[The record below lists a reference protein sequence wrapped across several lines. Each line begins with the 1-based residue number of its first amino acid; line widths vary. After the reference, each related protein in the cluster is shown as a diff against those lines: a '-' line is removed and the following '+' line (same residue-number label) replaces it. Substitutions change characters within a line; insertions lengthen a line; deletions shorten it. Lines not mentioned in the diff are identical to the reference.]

1 MKHKLFTLFLVLAA
15 SIGITNAAIVNGSCG
30 ENLSWSLDT
39 DEGTL
44 VITGYGEMTDWHSS
58 NDVPWQPYLRYIKN
72 VSFPEG
78 LTSIGGMAFLEC
90 SRLTEVIIPTNVSS
104 IANGAF
110 RSCLSL
116 TAINVVEENQNY
128 SSVDGVLYN
137 KAQTILYIYPAG
149 KQDNSFDVP
158 ENIVEFDSHAFENS
172 YINSV
177 SLPASLT
184 NIGEYIFEE
193 CSNLTS
199 INVAEGNSIYSS
211 EDGILFNK
219 NKTVLY
225 KCPERKSGTYN
236 IPDNVTEIAQRAF
249 YLSNMTSI
257 SMSNSVTLIGE
268 QSFAFCYYLTDITL
282 SNNLV
287 EIKPWAFY
295 HCSDL
300 TTITI
305 PSSVTIIGERA
316 FYSAGLISVTIPENV
331 TSLGD
336 NVFHGCNSLINI
348 EVISANPNYSSL
360 NGVLYNKDQTILLQY
375 PKGKTNTSFEIPES
389 VTSIGKYAF
398 YFASLSSIIIPS
410 SVTTIELGAFD
421 ICRDLSSIICHATT
435 PPSLNG
441 TIFSQVSKSACV
453 LYVPTESISLYQNT
467 DQWKDFT
474 NILPIPGTEPE
485 ETDITV
491 IYKDRDEVELDNEQ
505 ITLHLPEAP
514 IVPGFTF
521 VGWDVVAGHL
531 DDGITIQAVYTY
543 NGDPTSAPA
552 EVVNPANKAQKLIRE
567 GNVYILH
574 EGKSY
579 SVQGLEVK

>member
-1 MKHKLFTLFLVLAA
+1 
-15 SIGITNAAIVNGSCG
+15 
-30 ENLSWSLDT
+30 
-39 DEGTL
+39 
-44 VITGYGEMTDWHSS
+44 
-58 NDVPWQPYLRYIKN
+58 
-72 VSFPEG
+72 
-78 LTSIGGMAFLEC
+78 
-90 SRLTEVIIPTNVSS
+90 
-104 IANGAF
+104 
-110 RSCLSL
+110 
-116 TAINVVEENQNY
+116 
-128 SSVDGVLYN
+128 
-137 KAQTILYIYPAG
+137 
-149 KQDNSFDVP
+149 
-158 ENIVEFDSHAFENS
+158 
-172 YINSV
+172 
-177 SLPASLT
+177 
-184 NIGEYIFEE
+184 
-193 CSNLTS
+193 
-199 INVAEGNSIYSS
+199 
-211 EDGILFNK
+211 
-219 NKTVLY
+219 
-225 KCPERKSGTYN
+225 
-236 IPDNVTEIAQRAF
+236 
-249 YLSNMTSI
+249 
-257 SMSNSVTLIGE
+257 MSNSVTLIGE
-268 QSFAFCYYLTDITL
+268 QSFAFCNNLTDITL

-295 HCSDL
+295 LCSDL

-398 YFASLSSIIIPS
+398 YFASLSSIVIPS

-491 IYKDRDEVELDNEQ
+491 IYKDKDAVELDNEQ
-505 ITLHLPEAP
+505 ISLHLPDAP
-514 IVPGFTF
+514 IFPGFTF

-531 DDGITIQAVYTY
+531 DDGIIIQAVYTY
-543 NGDPTSAPA
+543 NGDATSAPA
-552 EVVNPANKAQKLIRE
+552 EVVNPRNAAQKLIRE

-579 SVQGLEVK
+579 SVQGMKVK